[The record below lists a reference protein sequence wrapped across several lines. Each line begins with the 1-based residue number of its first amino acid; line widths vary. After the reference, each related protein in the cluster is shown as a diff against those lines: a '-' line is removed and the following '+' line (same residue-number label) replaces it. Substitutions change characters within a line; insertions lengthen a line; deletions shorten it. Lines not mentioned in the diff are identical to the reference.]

1 MVRRQLNGADG
12 ALVEV
17 SGDLYQYHYSVI
29 PRCFRHGDIHAYHH
43 VMLLP
48 GIRSQ
53 AVSSF
58 KYPTSYVQAIMEKTA
73 GMPLYIEKM
82 VEFLDLQR
90 IEGADTG
97 LDCQRG
103 YGPGFGSRTGGPVDL
118 MLHNISL
125 QQVCRGQQ
133 GGMHVCAPSE

>member
-1 MVRRQLNGADG
+1 MLPG
-12 ALVEV
+12 AL
-17 SGDLYQYHYSVI
+17 
-29 PRCFRHGDIHAYHH
+29 
-43 VMLLP
+43 
-48 GIRSQ
+48 SQ

-58 KYPTSYVQAIMEKTA
+58 EYPSSYVQAIMEKTA

-82 VEFLDLQR
+82 VEFLDQQR

-97 LDCQRG
+97 LDCRRG

-133 GGMHVCAPSE
+133 GGMHVCAPTERGVRMCACHQSEGCACVRAIRARGARVCAPRE

>member
-1 MVRRQLNGADG
+1 
-12 ALVEV
+12 
-17 SGDLYQYHYSVI
+17 
-29 PRCFRHGDIHAYHH
+29 
-43 VMLLP
+43 MLLP

-82 VEFLDLQR
+82 VEFLDQHRL
-90 IEGADTG
+90 EGADTG

-103 YGPGFGSRTGGPVDL
+103 YGSGFGSRTGGPVDL